1 MAWPGS
7 SRLGS
12 SSAQLSSAQHGPAQ
26 CGPELVLA
34 WLRFAQLA
42 LASAVQLNLG
52 PYRPVGL
59 NLYFVFK
66 YLTIHAKTQ
75 HKISFRPVGLSF
87 GIRIRLGSTRLRSAQ
102 QFPAQLNPAP
112 LRSAWLG
119 SGLPAQFTA
128 RLSSSLIGSYLFCS
142 VLLISV
148 WLSCCPTVK
157 LYET

>member
-7 SRLGS
+7 SQLGS

-75 HKISFRPVGLSF
+75 HKIRFSPVGLSF
-87 GIRIRLGSTRLRSAQ
+87 GTRIMLGSTRLSPAQ
-102 QFPAQLNPAP
+102 QCPAQLKPAP
-112 LRSAWLG
+112 VRSAWLG
-119 SGLPAQFTA
+119 LGLPAQFTA
-128 RLSSSLIGSYLFCS
+128 WLSSALIGSYLVCS
-142 VLLISV
+142 ALLVSA
-148 WLSCCPTVK
+148 WLSCCPQ
-157 LYET
+157 